1 MLTILLDRYKVVA
14 QATRLVVTGK
24 GDDWQLTFDLERLPG
39 QKSMEMA
46 VMHPVADEMD
56 DWNLYQREKQLT
68 ELERRKSSPRK
79 KKSISLLEAI
89 DSTSHS
95 DSHSEPVSGLTSRTY
110 SWRSDEV
117 EQEAKLGKA
126 FLLF

>member
-1 MLTILLDRYKVVA
+1 MLTALLDRYKVIA
-14 QATRLVVTGK
+14 QGTRLSVTK
-24 GDDWQLTFDLERLPG
+24 LGDEWHLTFDLERLPG

-68 ELERRKSSPRK
+68 ELERRKSSPRR

-89 DSTSHS
+89 NLNPY
-95 DSHSEPVSGLTSRTY
+95 SEIESGLTSRSY
-110 SWRSDEV
+110 SWRSDEL
-117 EQEAKLGKA
+117 EELGDRIRHQVS
-126 FLLF
+126 

>member
-1 MLTILLDRYKVVA
+1 MTEL
-14 QATRLVVTGK
+14 
-24 GDDWQLTFDLERLPG
+24 GDEWHLTFDLERLPG

-89 DSTSHS
+89 ESN
-95 DSHSEPVSGLTSRTY
+95 SHSEPESGLTSRSY
-110 SWRSDEV
+110 SWRNDELEEV
-117 EQEAKLGKA
+117 GRLGEATGI
-126 FLLF
+126 